1 MLVDISPHFFRLVS
15 SILPPP
21 PASWGRTAPPPIKI
35 HGPPIQVHGIS
46 ASPPPA
52 SGTSPASPHVR
63 LAQCKSLS
71 HAGCLTLCLRKVK
84 KNLFR
89 SCCGRTPM
97 SPFCVKHPQCRPMVV
112 YRSLIKQSYNMI
124 LKNVLKYFMEALP
137 LLCWRGIL
145 FWPSWIALTGPVNIF
160 HNLPNRNSGTL
171 LSNFIFKTKISIWLL
186 LKMFQKNVFTS
197 PGMCLLAGLHI
208 LRAPQTSATSD
219 IGMQCV
225 HSEMKRWWKVKVKQE
240 YKRKIEKYRKF
251 SSGSLQYLLHN
262 LPPPTPLGTK

>member
-171 LSNFIFKTKISIWLL
+171 LPNFIF
-186 LKMFQKNVFTS
+186 
-197 PGMCLLAGLHI
+197 
-208 LRAPQTSATSD
+208 
-219 IGMQCV
+219 
-225 HSEMKRWWKVKVKQE
+225 
-240 YKRKIEKYRKF
+240 
-251 SSGSLQYLLHN
+251 
-262 LPPPTPLGTK
+262 

>member
-186 LKMFQKNVFTS
+186 LFQKKCIYYPRPVSF
-197 PGMCLLAGLHI
+197 GWLAHT
-208 LRAPQTSATSD
+208 QSTSD
-219 IGMQCV
+219 KCDFRHWYAMC
-225 HSEMKRWWKVKVKQE
+225 SLWDEKMMKSKSKTRV
-240 YKRKIEKYRKF
+240 
-251 SSGSLQYLLHN
+251 
-262 LPPPTPLGTK
+262 